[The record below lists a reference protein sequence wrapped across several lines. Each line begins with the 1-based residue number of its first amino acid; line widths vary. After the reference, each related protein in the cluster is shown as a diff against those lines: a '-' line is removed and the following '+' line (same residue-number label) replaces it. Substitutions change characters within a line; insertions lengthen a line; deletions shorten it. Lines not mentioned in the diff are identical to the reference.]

1 MDIHKKKMKLK
12 DWLKYEIPINEI
24 IMNASIQ
31 DGSDKLMSYMIGVSY
46 KCELDYLVKLN
57 NLIHNSD
64 KELNSKLYCFSFSIN
79 TDLKRSG
86 RWGRNEQ
93 PIR

>member
-46 KCELDYLVKLN
+46 KCELDYLVK
-57 NLIHNSD
+57 
-64 KELNSKLYCFSFSIN
+64 F
-79 TDLKRSG
+79 
-86 RWGRNEQ
+86 
-93 PIR
+93 